1 MGVELT
7 TPQTDNQQPA
17 VNVNLGS
24 SLAKTGMG
32 ILTGGISGIAG
43 GAISS
48 IVNGIF
54 GKSQEEKDAEQ
65 LKQQA
70 ALTQQQLQANEA
82 LTDYQRQSQLKYQ
95 TDQYGAQL
103 KGMQQNGLSVGLM
116 YGGSGGGGGTGGSA
130 ATMSEPQAS
139 DTASQTNAATNAYG
153 MQLQAANQLA
163 DTQLKA
169 ASAAKATQDTAT
181 GVEQANN
188 LKLDAAFKE
197 IQNSV
202 ADETMMDKA
211 LYDLESAYE
220 NMLTAKMTALGA
232 TADAHVKQ
240 ETQDTL
246 IKNFNAQLQLTLSN
260 VLVAQSQQKLNET
273 QAEGII
279 KNISLRAQELKL
291 QGKSIEQ
298 NAENIKEMVKGQL
311 ISSGINAG
319 AQLINGITNAV
330 VRAKVPGAQVT
341 NTGDTYKTNYIMRE

>member
-1 MGVELT
+1 
-7 TPQTDNQQPA
+7 
-17 VNVNLGS
+17 
-24 SLAKTGMG
+24 
-32 ILTGGISGIAG
+32 
-43 GAISS
+43 
-48 IVNGIF
+48 
-54 GKSQEEKDAEQ
+54 
-65 LKQQA
+65 
-70 ALTQQQLQANEA
+70 
-82 LTDYQRQSQLKYQ
+82 
-95 TDQYGAQL
+95 
-103 KGMQQNGLSVGLM
+103 MQQNGLSVGLM